1 MFDPKSRYYNL
12 EEAIFE
18 RGENEAT
25 TTEKIAYKRRRFL
38 PQGRA
43 LPTLAEVRV
52 TQGERLDLLTH
63 RLLGDSEQ
71 YWQVCDANDAMNPA
85 TLLPPLEATS
95 TEQGVFNQVLR
106 VPLPQTF

>member
-12 EEAIFE
+12 EEATFE
-18 RGENEAT
+18 RRGNENT
-25 TTEKIAYKRRRFL
+25 PTEKIAYKRRRFL

-43 LPTLAEVRV
+43 LPTLAEVTV

-71 YWQVCDANDAMNPA
+71 YWQVCDANYAMNPA
-85 TLLPPLEATS
+85 TLLTTFDALP
-95 TEQGVFNQVLR
+95 TEPGVFNQVLR

>member
-12 EEAIFE
+12 EEATFE
-18 RGENEAT
+18 RTENGAT
-25 TTEKIAYKRRRFL
+25 TPEKIAYKRRRFL
-38 PQGRA
+38 PQGQQM
-43 LPTLAEVRV
+43 PTIAEITV

-71 YWQVCDANDAMNPA
+71 YWQVCDANNAMNPA
-85 TLLPPLEATS
+85 TLLTS
-95 TEQGVFNQVLR
+95 FDTAPTKPGQFNQVLL